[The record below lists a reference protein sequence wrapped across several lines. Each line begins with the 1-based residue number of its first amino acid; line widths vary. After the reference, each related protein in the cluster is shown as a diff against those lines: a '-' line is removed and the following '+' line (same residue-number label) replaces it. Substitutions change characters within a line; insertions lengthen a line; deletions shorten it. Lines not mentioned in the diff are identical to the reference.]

1 MMYLSKRNKK
11 GILIMRH
18 TRRTLSIVRKETWMK
33 VKDPAA
39 LRRKRLNRKYSQR
52 DLAFL
57 VKRSQN
63 AIHLIETGG
72 MKTLSEDLALLIAA
86 RLDVDWEDY
95 FTLEEHEVMPKV
107 ISNSHTI
114 EHHESK
120 VAS

>member
-1 MMYLSKRNKK
+1 
-11 GILIMRH
+11 
-18 TRRTLSIVRKETWMK
+18 MK

-52 DLAFL
+52 DLAYL

-63 AIHLIETGG
+63 TIHLLETGG

-86 RLDVDWEDY
+86 RLDVEWEDF
-95 FTLEEHEVMPKV
+95 FTLEEHEIMPNV
-107 ISNSHTI
+107 SNCVLQTD
-114 EHHESK
+114 HHEGK

>member
-1 MMYLSKRNKK
+1 
-11 GILIMRH
+11 
-18 TRRTLSIVRKETWMK
+18 MK

-57 VKRSQN
+57 VKRSQST
-63 AIHLIETGG
+63 IYLLETGG

-95 FTLEEHEVMPKV
+95 FTLEEHEVMPIV
-107 ISNSHTI
+107 TNSLKSV
-114 EHHESK
+114 EHGEGR

>member
-1 MMYLSKRNKK
+1 
-11 GILIMRH
+11 MRPN
-18 TRRTLSIVRKETWMK
+18 RRTLSIVRKETWMK

-57 VKRSQN
+57 VKRSQS
-63 AIHLIETGG
+63 AIYLLETGG
-72 MKTLSEDLALLIAA
+72 MKTLSEDLALLLAA

-95 FTLEEHEVMPKV
+95 FTLEEHEVMPV
-107 ISNSHTI
+107 VSNCVRETDQ
-114 EHHESK
+114 HESK